1 MPSSNTTQF
10 NLCEYCKNVYQDPR
24 ILSCLHS
31 YCLQCINKIHV
42 QGTTSITCPS
52 CNHPTPLPDGGVA
65 SLPPNIR
72 LKEEAEQ
79 DKVIQRLILSP
90 PPICESC
97 EDSAASVA
105 YCRDC
110 DDLLC
115 QECWDMHRKLKMSRS
130 HFVYAIDDL
139 KKKSQSD
146 LLKMLPSSTSSV
158 PLCPDHDDQKLG
170 FYCTQ
175 CAVPVCDKC
184 STGRHKGHPVKEVNK
199 QAHESKEQILQAI
212 QTLPEKKKQLEQVME
227 TIDETERKL
236 EDCKN
241 RAYNKIQEFFMN
253 LRQLI
258 DKHEKELLVKCR
270 QKIATTKETHLSIQ
284 KESFQHLSESMSHC
298 HSLAS
303 IATSHYTD
311 VQLLYIA
318 QTLQDRADT
327 LQQQFTDTSL
337 DLCET
342 PDISVEVN
350 TDALVKMIKEFG
362 GVADPTPSSGNTTAV
377 VPRQRLG
384 IGAEMKVKVTARDS
398 SGKEVNKGGSVVR
411 GILTCSGQ
419 GRIECPVSD
428 NGDGTYLV
436 SVIPQQLGQ
445 HQLSI
450 TVNSQGIQGSP
461 FELSVVVQRDYTKL
475 KDPVQ
480 TITGINC
487 PTYIAFTDNG
497 DMFVT
502 SYTDHFI
509 YVYDSS
515 GKKKTTIGS
524 GWGSGEVQFQSP
536 NGIDISGEAVYVAE
550 SGGHRIHKLTTEGEY
565 IGVFGKYGSVIGEF
579 SNPSDVKISPDGKV
593 YVADFSNNR
602 ILVFHPDW
610 TISHVID
617 GTVSGDGSFFSP
629 QGLAVDLSGNVHV
642 GAYGSSS
649 VTVFTPSGQFV
660 RQYDKSH
667 TNGPSGMAIDPSGY
681 SLVNNRS
688 NGTLSIFDPSGRFI
702 HSVGGFDHQFG
713 VSVSPDGSV
722 WVADTN
728 NNRLV
733 KY

>member
-1 MPSSNTTQF
+1 MATNITQRAV
-10 NLCEYCKNVYQDPR
+10 CKYCHDVYQDPR

-52 CNHPTPLPDGGVA
+52 CYHPTPLPDRGLA
-65 SLPPNIR
+65 FLPTNIH
-72 LKEEAEQ
+72 LKKEAEQ
-79 DKVIQRLILSP
+79 DKVIQRLISSP
-90 PPICESC
+90 PPVCESC
-97 EDSAASVA
+97 EEDSAVSIA

-115 QECWDMHRKLKMSRS
+115 QECWDMHQKMKSLRS
-130 HFVYAIDDL
+130 HFTFAIDDL

-146 LLKMLPSSTSSV
+146 LLKMLLSSTSSV

-175 CAVPVCDKC
+175 CAVPVCVGC
-184 STGRHKGHPVKEVNK
+184 TISRHKGHPVREGNK

-212 QTLPEKKKQLEQVME
+212 QTLPEKQKQLEQVME
-227 TIDETERKL
+227 TIDETERKF

-241 RAYNKIQEFFMN
+241 RVYNNIQEFFMK

-270 QKIATTKETHLSIQ
+270 QKIATTKETHISMR

-303 IATSHYTD
+303 IATSQYTD
-311 VQLLYIA
+311 VQLLSIA

-327 LQQQFTDTSL
+327 LQQKFTDTSL

-342 PDISVEVN
+342 PNISVEVN
-350 TDALVKMIKEFG
+350 TDALVKMITEFG
-362 GVADPTPSSGNTTAV
+362 AVADPSPCSSNTTAV

-384 IGAEMKVKVTARDS
+384 TGAEMKVKVTTRDCS
-398 SGKEVNKGGSVVR
+398 EMELNKGGSVVR

-419 GRIECPVSD
+419 GRVECPVSD
-428 NGDGTYLV
+428 NDDGTYLV

-461 FELSVVVQRDYTKL
+461 FELSVVAQRDYTKL

-480 TITGINC
+480 TITGINS
-487 PTYIAFTDNG
+487 PEYIAFTDNG
-497 DMFVT
+497 DTFVT
-502 SYTDHFI
+502 SSKDHCI

-524 GWGSGEVQFQSP
+524 KESGEVQLQSP
-536 NGIDISGEAVYVAE
+536 NGIDISGEVVYVAE
-550 SGGHRIHKLTTEGEY
+550 WDGHRIQKLTTEGEY
-565 IGVFGKYGSVIGEF
+565 IGVFGKKGSGIGEF
-579 SNPSDVKISPDGKV
+579 NYSIDVKISSDGKV
-593 YVADFSNNR
+593 YVADRDNDR
-602 ILVFHPDW
+602 IQVFHPDW
-610 TISHVID
+610 IISHVID
-617 GTVSGDGSFFSP
+617 GTISGDGSFSRP
-629 QGLAVDLSGNVHV
+629 KGLAFDLSGNVHV
-642 GAYGSSS
+642 GGNGSSS
-649 VTVFTPSGQFV
+649 VKVFTPSGQFV
-660 RQYDKSH
+660 HQYDKTH
-667 TNGPSGMAIDPSGY
+667 TNSPTGIAIDPSGY

-702 HSVGGFDHQFG
+702 HSVGGFSRQYG

-722 WVADTN
+722 WVADRG